1 MLATDFKVLV
11 KLIKHQLQFVFIIIN
26 KLLMFKQ
33 KIIISIFSTIYFF
46 GYIGTVKTT
55 NKKYTTILLQK
66 VQFILGLYLDGFRI

>member
-11 KLIKHQLQFVFIIIN
+11 KLIKHQLKFVFIIIN

-46 GYIGTVKTT
+46 GYIGTKLLKQHI
-55 NKKYTTILLQK
+55 KKYTTILLQK
-66 VQFILGLYLDGFRI
+66 IQFINDSFRI

>member
-11 KLIKHQLQFVFIIIN
+11 KLIKHQLKFVFIIIN

-46 GYIGTVKTT
+46 GYISIKLLKQHI
-55 NKKYTTILLQK
+55 KKYTTIILQK
-66 VQFILGLYLDGFRI
+66 IQFVNDVFRI